1 MARTWDRAIALVD
14 MNAFFAAIEQQ
25 DFPEYRGR
33 PVVITNG
40 LRGTCVITCS
50 YEARSFGICT
60 GTRLP
65 KAKALCPDVVRLPAR
80 PHRYAEVSSRI
91 MAALA
96 EAISPDIEVYS
107 VDEAF
112 LDVTH
117 CQRLL
122 GDPETIGRR
131 IKQAVFDASGLLC
144 SVGVSGDV
152 TTAKFA
158 AKQRKPD
165 GLTVIPPW
173 EAAEQLHDVPVT
185 ELCGIARGIGG
196 FLERHGVRTCGDMKK
211 LPISVLGRRF
221 GNPGRRIWH
230 MCQGTDPTKLTYEVP
245 APKSV
250 GHGKVLPP
258 ATRDRE
264 LLLTWLLHMATKV
277 GTRLRR
283 HELEAGRFFVGLRT
297 DLGWIGGK
305 PRLPLPTADG
315 GVIFAL
321 CRRVLDE
328 AWDGEGIH
336 QVQVTA
342 LDPRSTSQQIEMFAP
357 NLDRHACG
365 SDFSPTW
372 GGLWNPPARP
382 PIRPDHPA
390 IHRRIDSLGL
400 KPDPQVPTGTSQP
413 IGSTMCLEAIYDVDG
428 LPRARLPVRRR
439 GGGLL
444 LLPWGRRPRQRGA
457 LPDGGWARLESIR
470 AGEWDRWFPRPV
482 KLLLQRFAER
492 DHLGEVRWYEVTR
505 GHWVQGLLAREGEE
519 RRVYVVTLAPTR
531 LDATCDR
538 WPRILSG

>member
-1 MARTWDRAIALVD
+1 MAA
-14 MNAFFAAIEQQ
+14 
-25 DFPEYRGR
+25 
-33 PVVITNG
+33 
-40 LRGTCVITCS
+40 S
-50 YEARSFGICT
+50 YEARACGVRAAMSG
-60 GTRLP
+60 GQARL
-65 KAKALCPDVVRLPAR
+65 LCPHAVWVPPRMQAYSEASEAVFERFADVTPV
-80 PHRYAEVSSRI
+80 
-91 MAALA
+91 
-96 EAISPDIEVYS
+96 IEPLS

-357 NLDRHACG
+357 NLDRRRLLHAAIDRVNDRFG
-365 SDFSPTW
+365 A
-372 GGLWNPPARP
+372 LALAPARLLG
-382 PIRPDHPA
+382 RSDMPDVIAPA
-390 IHRRIDSLGL
+390 WKPTGHRRT
-400 KPDPQVPTGTSQP
+400 V
-413 IGSTMCLEAIYDVDG
+413 
-428 LPRARLPVRRR
+428 
-439 GGGLL
+439 
-444 LLPWGRRPRQRGA
+444 
-457 LPDGGWARLESIR
+457 
-470 AGEWDRWFPRPV
+470 
-482 KLLLQRFAER
+482 
-492 DHLGEVRWYEVTR
+492 
-505 GHWVQGLLAREGEE
+505 
-519 RRVYVVTLAPTR
+519 
-531 LDATCDR
+531 
-538 WPRILSG
+538 